1 VKKVF
6 RFWFSCFFVGDVTSG
21 IGLGLFWLRLLGPEL
36 QPLDGSILLKYLLET
51 RLKSESFEPLIG
63 FLAFLVQKL
72 WSKNHVISNFIK
84 IGNFTLTFES
94 ETSESQ

>member
-1 VKKVF
+1 
-6 RFWFSCFFVGDVTSG
+6 VGDVTSG

-72 WSKNHVISNFIK
+72 WSKNHVISNF
-84 IGNFTLTFES
+84 TLTFES